1 LTEVAFEERPLAP
14 CIAGAL
20 ALGRRWGIS
29 FASLVGGCFT
39 LFVFRR
45 GLPAVGWI
53 IGYLLVV
60 WLLFVLL
67 RILRRPP
74 IQGLG
79 VHLDAA
85 PEAGPPTDAEAGL
98 PADSEASPGI
108 DAEAGPRI
116 DAEAG
121 RGIDAKDGPSP
132 LSPRTTA
139 DRSPRRPLRAYLT
152 RRQPLVI
159 AATDYTIQ
167 SLCHGLLLFVLPA
180 YYASA
185 TLASVNV
192 VFVVLLVVLA
202 VLTTVDP
209 WFRAVVG
216 PRPWL
221 GYGVFGVS
229 TFAALAVALP
239 LIGVPPYL
247 ALLASAGLSIVALA
261 PAVLRERG
269 WRWRSALPASALLAL
284 VAVASGDLL
293 RAWIPPAPLMLARS
307 TLAWSVSEL
316 EPVGPLGTHV
326 QAADLRQAGSI
337 VAYTAIYA
345 PPALSQA
352 IVHVW
357 RHEGDIVGV
366 VPLSPVKGGRSAGF
380 RTFSRK
386 TAPADPVGRW
396 SVDVLTPSGQ
406 LVGRIRF
413 TVTE

>member
-1 LTEVAFEERPLAP
+1 LTAVAFEERPRAHRL
-14 CIAGAL
+14 AGAL
-20 ALGRRWGIS
+20 SFGRRWGIS
-29 FASLVGGCFT
+29 IASLVGGCLT

-45 GLPAVGWI
+45 GLPTVGWI
-53 IGYLLVV
+53 IGYLLLL
-60 WLLFVLL
+60 WLLFLL
-67 RILRRPP
+67 VCVLRRTPV
-74 IQGLG
+74 QSAG
-79 VHLDAA
+79 VLAGTP
-85 PEAGPPTDAEAGL
+85 PEAGPRLDAAAGPPTSRSARSSTRLPTHPKTGSAADAEDEPSSL
-98 PADSEASPGI
+98 PPGVGAD
-108 DAEAGPRI
+108 
-116 DAEAG
+116 
-121 RGIDAKDGPSP
+121 
-132 LSPRTTA
+132 T
-139 DRSPRRPLRAYLT
+139 SPRRPLRAYLA
-152 RRQPLVI
+152 RHQPLVI
-159 AATDYTIQ
+159 AAADYTIQ
-167 SLCHGLLLFVLPA
+167 SLYHGLLLFVLPA

-185 TLASVNV
+185 TLASPNV
-192 VFVVLLVVLA
+192 VFVILLVALA
-202 VLTTVDP
+202 LLTTVDP

-239 LIGVPPYL
+239 LIGVPPYP
-247 ALLASAGLSIVALA
+247 ALLASAGLSVLALA
-261 PAVLRERG
+261 PAILRERG
-269 WRWRSALPASALLAL
+269 WPWRSALPASALLAL
-284 VAVASGDLL
+284 VAVAGGELL
-293 RAWIPPAPLMLARS
+293 KAWIPPAPLMLARS
-307 TLAWSVSEL
+307 TLAWSVDEL

-326 QAADLRQAGSI
+326 EAADLRQAGSI

-357 RHEGDIVGV
+357 RHEGDVVGV

-413 TVTE
+413 RVTE